1 MTIQA
6 WMSILYPA
14 LAACSFGL
22 IILASLFWLTQRRT
36 WLVAAQI
43 IYFVTEFATFVL
55 LTLVTGANPMYDIE
69 QFRGWIVVSRGAML
83 VAMIFYGAH
92 YWRRIRETV

>member
-36 WLVAAQI
+36 WLVVGQV
-43 IYFVTEFATFVL
+43 IYFVTEFVTFTL
-55 LTLVTGANPMYDIE
+55 LTLTTGANPMFDIS
-69 QFRGWIVVSRGAML
+69 QFRPLIVVARLAML
-83 VAMIFYGAH
+83 MAMIFYGWQ
-92 YWRRIRETV
+92 YWRRIRSGN